1 MLFIAPFVNCHFQF
15 PQPLGLRLSGFSRGC
30 EGEAHCC
37 SSAWFGFMD
46 EVLGQRPSTRP
57 PVLIASIRE
66 ETPGPSSAVGEPEKD
81 NKEEA
86 EDESRQEPEKR
97 KRKREDELLSL
108 IREDSRGR
116 GECKTTK
123 SYQ

>member
-1 MLFIAPFVNCHFQF
+1 
-15 PQPLGLRLSGFSRGC
+15 
-30 EGEAHCC
+30 
-37 SSAWFGFMD
+37 MD

-86 EDESRQEPEKR
+86 EDESQQEPEKR

-123 SYQ
+123 SYQWTVNHEITQFFNFLKIYMYI

>member
-1 MLFIAPFVNCHFQF
+1 MLFIAPFVNCRFQF

-66 ETPGPSSAVGEPEKD
+66 ETPGQSSAVGEPEKD

-86 EDESRQEPEKR
+86 EDESQQEPEKR
-97 KRKREDELLSL
+97 KRKR
-108 IREDSRGR
+108 G
-116 GECKTTK
+116 
-123 SYQ
+123 